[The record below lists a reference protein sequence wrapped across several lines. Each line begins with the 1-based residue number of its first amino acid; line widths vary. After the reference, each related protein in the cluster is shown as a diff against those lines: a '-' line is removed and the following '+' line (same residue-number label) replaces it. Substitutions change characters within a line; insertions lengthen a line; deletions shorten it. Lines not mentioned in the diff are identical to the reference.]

1 MEQSCKKFHQEWHA
15 TLVCA
20 ASVFPMKVGLAE
32 IAERA
37 GVSISTVSRVLND
50 KPGVNERT
58 RRAVHTALDVL
69 GYDAPGRITPR
80 AVGLVGLVIPEL
92 ENPFFPR
99 IAQLIEG
106 GFAGTGY
113 SPVLCSQSFEGPS
126 EDEYVPILLEHGVAG
141 IIFVSGMHAIA
152 GIDADRYQPLV
163 DRRLPLVCV
172 NGYLPGLPAGFV
184 ANDDHVGMDLAI
196 AHLTNMGHSRIGI
209 AVGQMRYTPVLRK
222 LSGFAAAMRRYVDA
236 DLSDEALADV
246 TRSTTFTV
254 EGGALA
260 ASHLLDRGVTAIV
273 CASDVMALGAI
284 RAVRQRG
291 LRVPEDVSVIGAD
304 DSHLNEFTNPPLTT
318 LRQPAAGIARAAV
331 GSLMDQIRGEAPA
344 AGELLLQPE
353 LVVRGSTARAPELQ
367 RPS

>member
-1 MEQSCKKFHQEWHA
+1 
-15 TLVCA
+15 
-20 ASVFPMKVGLAE
+20 MKVGLAE

-37 GVSISTVSRVLND
+37 GVSVSTVSRVLNN

-58 RRAVHTALDVL
+58 RNAVLTALDVL
-69 GYDAPGRITPR
+69 GYESPVRITPR

-141 IIFVSGMHAIA
+141 IIFVSGMHAIH
-152 GIDADRYQPLV
+152 GIEPSRYQPLV
-163 DRRLPLVCV
+163 DRGLPMVCV

-184 ANDDHVGMDLAI
+184 ANDDHTGLDLAI
-196 AHLTNMGHSRIGI
+196 THLVNMGHRDIGL

-222 LSGFAAAMRRYVDA
+222 VAGFVDAMRRHVDPA
-236 DLSDEALADV
+236 LTDDDLAKV
-246 TRSTTFTV
+246 TVSTTFTV

-260 ASHLLDRGVTAIV
+260 ASQLLERNVTAIV

-284 RAVRQRG
+284 RAIRQQG
-291 LRVPEDVSVIGAD
+291 LRVPEDVSVVGAD
-304 DSHLNEFTNPPLTT
+304 DSHLNEFTSPPLTT

-331 GSLMDQIRGEAPA
+331 RSLLDQIRGEPPA
-344 AGELLLQPE
+344 DGELLLQPE
-353 LVVRGSTARAPELQ
+353 LVVRGSTARAP
-367 RPS
+367 RS